1 LIDSDVTLLA
11 SVVLAAATVF
21 LAVFTWILGKATKQL
36 GRIESA
42 RDEDRKRE
50 RKLRLLS
57 LKVMLAEQLV
67 AIPVVDFMPTAIK
80 EVGAEHYRGGPA
92 NVNAFNL
99 RQLYELLE
107 YGRDQ
112 VLKADVELV
121 LSVWDQLGIGAQYT
135 TMKDV
140 FEKIQRIKEQLNG
153 DLFRWRDEIVELSA
167 LAAY

>member
-1 LIDSDVTLLA
+1 LLA
-11 SVVLAAATVF
+11 SVVLAGATVA
-21 LAVFTWILGKATKQL
+21 LAYFTWILGKMTKQL
-36 GRIESA
+36 GRIESE

-50 RKLRLLS
+50 RKLRRVS
-57 LKVMLAEQLV
+57 LKVALAEQLV
-67 AIPVVDFMPTAIK
+67 AIPIADFMPTVAK
-80 EVGAEHYRGGPA
+80 AVGAESYRGGPA

-121 LSVWDQLGIGAQYT
+121 LNVWDQLGIGAQYT

-153 DLFRWRDEIVELSA
+153 DLFRWRNEIVESSA